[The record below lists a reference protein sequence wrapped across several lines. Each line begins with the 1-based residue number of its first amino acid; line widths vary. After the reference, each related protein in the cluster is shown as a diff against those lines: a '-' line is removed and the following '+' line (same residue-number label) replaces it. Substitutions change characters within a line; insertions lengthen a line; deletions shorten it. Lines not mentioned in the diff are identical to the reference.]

1 VASCEVLENEE
12 VREEMFQVGAH
23 QDIAK
28 DRKYLIGIEHPSLFL
43 QAVSLVEALDL
54 GSNPFRTGNN
64 GFHLAYRRLALVEFF
79 QTVHAA
85 LEWLLVLNE

>member
-1 VASCEVLENEE
+1 

-23 QDIAK
+23 QNIAK

-54 GSNPFRTGNN
+54 GSNPF
-64 GFHLAYRRLALVEFF
+64 
-79 QTVHAA
+79 
-85 LEWLLVLNE
+85 